1 MGGAPES
8 QKVSVL
14 RIQVKRRL
22 ADFPLEIDVDC
33 RYTVTAVYG
42 PSGSGKTS
50 LLNLVAGL
58 LRPDA
63 GEIELQGSTLFSTES
78 GTDLPP
84 EERRIGYVLQDDLL
98 FPHMTVAANL
108 RYGLERLAT
117 DRRRFEFDRI
127 VDLLEVR
134 PLLERYPSRLSGGER
149 QRVALGRALLS
160 SPNLLLMD
168 EPLASLD
175 QGLKS
180 RIIPYLR
187 YIRRELQIPILY
199 VTHSVAEILELTG
212 QVIVLQRGQVLAHG
226 DFFRIASQPGIMPLL
241 EEDYGFE
248 NVLPV
253 EMIDGHAAEGVSRVR
268 CFDQE
273 LLVPYCAVAPGR
285 QLFVGIR
292 ADDIV
297 LARQRPE
304 GLSIRNAIT
313 GKVVEISK
321 VEGGTLLVYVDV
333 GRRLAAKVTGA
344 AVREM
349 ELAVGDQLYC
359 LMKTHSIRIGPEV
372 E

>member
-1 MGGAPES
+1 M
-8 QKVSVL
+8 SVL
-14 RIQVKRRL
+14 RIRVKRRL
-22 ADFPLEIDVDC
+22 ADFPLEVDVDC
-33 RYTVTAVYG
+33 RYPVTAVYG

-58 LRPDA
+58 LRPDE
-63 GEIELQGSTLFSTES
+63 GEIELEGSTLFSAEG

-98 FPHMTVAANL
+98 FPHMTVSTNL
-108 RYGLERLAT
+108 RYGFERLAAGQ
-117 DRRRFEFDRI
+117 RRFDFDRI

-134 PLLERYPSRLSGGER
+134 SLLERFPGKLSGGER
-149 QRVALGRALLS
+149 QRIALGRALLS

-187 YIRRELQIPILY
+187 YIRRELRIPILY

-226 DFFRIASQPGIMPLL
+226 DFFKIASQPGIMPLL
-241 EEDYGFE
+241 EEKHGFE
-248 NVLPV
+248 NVLRV
-253 EMIDGHAAEGVSRVR
+253 EMIDSRAAEGVSRVR

-273 LLVPYCAVAPGR
+273 LLIPYCALAPGR
-285 QLFVGIR
+285 HLFVGVR

-297 LARQRPE
+297 LARSRPD
-304 GLSIRNAIT
+304 GLSIRNALAGEVAEIT
-313 GKVVEISK
+313 EV
-321 VEGGTLLVYVDV
+321 GGTVLVYVDV
-333 GRRLAAKVTGA
+333 GRRLAAKVTSA

-349 ELAVGDQLYC
+349 GLNVRDRLYC
-359 LMKTHSIRIGPEV
+359 LMKTHSIRIGPEA

>member
-1 MGGAPES
+1 MGRAQES
-8 QKVSVL
+8 QRVSVL

-22 ADFPLEIDVDC
+22 ADFALEIDVDC
-33 RYTVTAVYG
+33 RYPVTAVYG

-50 LLNLVAGL
+50 LLNLIAGL
-58 LRPDA
+58 LRPDE
-63 GEIELQGSTLFSTES
+63 GEIELQGCTLFSAES
-78 GTDLPP
+78 ETDLPP
-84 EERRIGYVLQDDLL
+84 EQRRIGYVLQDDLL

-108 RYGLERLAT
+108 RYGLGRLAT
-117 DRRRFEFDRI
+117 EGRRFEFDQI
-127 VDLLEVR
+127 VDLLEVGR
-134 PLLERYPSRLSGGER
+134 LLERFPVRLSGGER

-187 YIRRELQIPILY
+187 YVRRELEIPILY

-226 DFFRIASQPGIMPLL
+226 DFFKIASQPGVMPLL
-241 EEDYGFE
+241 EEEYGFE
-248 NVLPV
+248 NVLQV
-253 EMIDGHAAEGVSRVR
+253 EMIDAHRAEGVSRVR

-273 LLVPYCAVAPGR
+273 LLVPYCAVESGK
-285 QLFVGIR
+285 QLFVGVR

-297 LARQRPE
+297 LSRTRPE
-304 GLSIRNAIT
+304 GLSIRNAIA
-313 GKVVEISK
+313 GEVVEISR
-321 VEGGTLLVYVDV
+321 VEGGTFLVYVDV
-333 GRRLAAKVTGA
+333 GRRFAAKVTGA

-359 LMKTHSIRIGPEV
+359 LIKTHSIRIGPEV

>member
-1 MGGAPES
+1 M
-8 QKVSVL
+8 SVL
-14 RIQVKRRL
+14 RIRVKRRL
-22 ADFPLEIDVDC
+22 ADFSLEIDVDC
-33 RYTVTAVYG
+33 RYPVTAVYG

-58 LRPDA
+58 LRPDE
-63 GEIELQGSTLFSTES
+63 GEIVLEGSALFSTHG

-98 FPHMTVAANL
+98 FPHMTVSANL
-108 RYGLERLAT
+108 RYGLKRLAAGQRHF
-117 DRRRFEFDRI
+117 DFDRI
-127 VDLLEVR
+127 VDLLEVE
-134 PLLERYPSRLSGGER
+134 PLLERYPAKLSGGER

-226 DFFRIASQPGIMPLL
+226 DFFKIASQPGVMPLL
-241 EEDYGFE
+241 EEEHGFE
-248 NVLPV
+248 NVLQV
-253 EMIDGHAAEGVSRVR
+253 EIIESRADEGVSRVR

-273 LLVPYCAVAPGR
+273 LLIPYCALAPGR
-285 QLFVGIR
+285 HLFVGVR

-297 LARQRPE
+297 LARSRPH
-304 GLSIRNAIT
+304 GLSIRNAIA
-313 GKVVEISK
+313 GEVVEIAE
-321 VEGGTLLVYVDV
+321 VGRTLLVYVDV
-333 GRRLAAKVTGA
+333 GCRLAAKVTGA

-349 ELAVGDQLYC
+349 GLEVGDQLYC
-359 LMKTHSIRIGPEV
+359 LMKTHSIRIGPEA